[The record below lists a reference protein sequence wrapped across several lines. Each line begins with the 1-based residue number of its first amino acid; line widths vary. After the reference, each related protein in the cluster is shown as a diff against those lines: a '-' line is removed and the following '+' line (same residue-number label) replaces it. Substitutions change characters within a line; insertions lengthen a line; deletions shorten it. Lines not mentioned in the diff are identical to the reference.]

1 MAQIKH
7 AIESLCTVL
16 NFNRQCAIQAESF
29 RQAKFDRHEQ
39 TRTFWLLLFDSIC
52 YSKYLQVMPEAHLSD
67 VTLNLFECKHFLPI
81 SEQIV
86 VYVKHYLYSF
96 GYGVASFYQLPN
108 NMSYGS
114 RELLLAFSWLLA
126 KRNIIES
133 YIHNIEDILSIRV
146 IDEIID
152 RAKNLLWQY
161 GRLNHKLKTLLSSEK
176 EQIRI
181 MHKLHIGTWDTQS
194 AVLPDCSHLSSLEC
208 YLLANPKDFQKGLLD
223 QRITYLSALASWIGE
238 KDLFWKWMESV
249 LEEKFKDSSTND
261 LSEVKKPQKESTIT
275 KDLVAINKLLLEKIE
290 NNTQY
295 LSRISVSDDPE
306 KSSRYAQLRSAMA
319 SRYCQSTNQM
329 KVHSDVNK
337 QANQYILIKK
347 SQKNVNH
354 LSNPEETM
362 KYPIADVI
370 EQLNEATNQLKTNL
384 MIAREK
390 YKILMDDLLSNS
402 TGILR
407 LDQARIYSIEKIR
420 AILQCVPPKFDWI
433 GQGIISSLEHLIQ
446 CSPLDKIQKWKKFG
460 LS

>member
-67 VTLNLFECKHFLPI
+67 
-81 SEQIV
+81 EQIV

-146 IDEIID
+146 IDEKGCLQEKSSDKNSSRVEYPTLSVDNDSDNIID

-208 YLLANPKDFQKGLLD
+208 YLLANPKDFQKLQGLLD

-407 LDQARIYSIEKIR
+407 LDQARSKR
-420 AILQCVPPKFDWI
+420 KL
-433 GQGIISSLEHLIQ
+433 
-446 CSPLDKIQKWKKFG
+446 
-460 LS
+460 